1 MRVQP
6 RRIAL
11 QITPLVDTLLIIL
24 FLQYLDSR
32 QQQEATLAAAASAT
46 QDGGRAAAA
55 LVESQ
60 SREQSTRL
68 ELDRLQSDLAR
79 LTSESQAQSE
89 RAVQAE
95 ADLERAA
102 AQQRVLGELLAE
114 LFKLPPDDV
123 AAVLDPARDPPLA
136 ASPQDIERLKQK
148 FAEFAENS
156 PGAMIRHLLTYDE
169 IRKRCDLWDLFID
182 ASGIATLDTGAS
194 QIRFRVQPETF
205 SDELFRRYKSLP
217 QSKDLVIVLLSV
229 DRRSE
234 RQFVQPVRAALP
246 QLIDRMRADSGG
258 RTRFEYADLGVR
270 LD

>member
-32 QQQEATLAAAASAT
+32 QQQESALAAAASSA
-46 QDGGRAAAA
+46 QDSGRATAA
-55 LVESQ
+55 LVESE
-60 SREQSTRL
+60 SREREIRM
-68 ELDRLQSDLAR
+68 ELARAQTDLAR
-79 LTSESQAQSE
+79 FSVESQAQAE
-89 RAVQAE
+89 RATQAE

-102 AQQRVLGELLAE
+102 AQQRVLGELLVE
-114 LFKLPPDDV
+114 LFKLPPEDV

-136 ASPQDIERLKQK
+136 ASPEELERLRSKFQQ
-148 FAEFAENS
+148 FAESS
-156 PGAMIRHLLTYDE
+156 PGAMIRHLLTYEE

-194 QIRFRVQPETF
+194 QIRFRVQPDTF
-205 SDELFRRYKSLP
+205 ADELFRRYKSLP

-234 RQFVQPVRAALP
+234 RQFVQPVRALLP

-270 LD
+270 LE